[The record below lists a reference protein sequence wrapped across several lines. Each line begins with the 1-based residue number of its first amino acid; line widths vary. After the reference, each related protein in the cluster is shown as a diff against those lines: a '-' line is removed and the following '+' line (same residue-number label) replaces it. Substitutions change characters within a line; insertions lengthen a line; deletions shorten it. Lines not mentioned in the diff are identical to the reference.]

1 MSFVFLVLVKY
12 PSIYQQG
19 CGKVG
24 CRSTP
29 YHKRQTS
36 QDGQTLPNIDN
47 KTYKQKNPH
56 LYWGKSPKLQTADE
70 GKTHRQ
76 IKSSDSQCYR
86 IRTQAVWGFN
96 YTKGKMGNIRG
107 TQLKVIME
115 EKSRDYQKKVK
126 NKLGRKCIIINKRTD
141 KSVYIFLYTIADVIY
156 LRRSDFVFHQ
166 HHGEM
171 MLSSSNQ

>member
-1 MSFVFLVLVKY
+1 
-12 PSIYQQG
+12 
-19 CGKVG
+19 
-24 CRSTP
+24 
-29 YHKRQTS
+29 
-36 QDGQTLPNIDN
+36 
-47 KTYKQKNPH
+47 
-56 LYWGKSPKLQTADE
+56 
-70 GKTHRQ
+70 
-76 IKSSDSQCYR
+76 
-86 IRTQAVWGFN
+86 
-96 YTKGKMGNIRG
+96 MGNIRG

-156 LRRSDFVFHQ
+156 LRSSDFVFHQ

>member
-115 EKSRDYQKKVK
+115 EKLRDYQKKK
-126 NKLGRKCIIINKRTD
+126 SRTD

-156 LRRSDFVFHQ
+156 LRSSDFVFHQ

-171 MLSSSNQ
+171 TLFSSNQ